1 MKPWPT
7 AKPRFFFMKPLQRKS
22 GNKKATLKAAG
33 KEAPSFIL
41 KEGALLQQ
49 KIHVTEATWI

>member
-1 MKPWPT
+1 MKPWQT

-49 KIHVTEATWI
+49 KIHVTEAT